1 MIQIT
6 WREYIVKELN
16 LIKNYH
22 KMNLYI
28 NITKILVPFLSLF
41 KNINNNNN
49 KIIPLNENNFILIDI
64 PYQLNTDYYNDDNYY
79 DNYYDDDYY
88 YDNNKYNYTYNIV

>member
-1 MIQIT
+1 LIQIT

-41 KNINNNNN
+41 KNINNNKNN

-79 DNYYDDDYY
+79 DNYYDDD
-88 YDNNKYNYTYNIV
+88 

>member
-1 MIQIT
+1 
-6 WREYIVKELN
+6 
-16 LIKNYH
+16 
-22 KMNLYI
+22 MNLYI

-41 KNINNNNN
+41 KNINNNKNN